1 MLYIASDHGG
11 FELKKQLFAYLTT
24 QLKKEV
30 EDLGPHTLEPEDDY
44 PDYAFQLGKKVAADK
59 NNLGIM
65 ICTSADGAIIAVNKI
80 KGVRATIGHSIENTE
95 WARKDDD
102 ANVLGLS
109 GKFLSI
115 DHAQAIV
122 KKFLETEFRTDN
134 PKYARRIKKITEFEN
149 KN

>member
-11 FELKKQLFAYLTT
+11 FELKKHLVAYLTK

-30 EDLGPHTLEPEDDY
+30 EDLGPYTLDPEDDY
-44 PDYAFQLGKKVAADK
+44 PDYAFKLGKKVIEKKD
-59 NNLGIM
+59 NFGIM
-65 ICTSADGAIIAVNKI
+65 ICTSADGAIIAANKVEGI
-80 KGVRATIGHSIENTE
+80 RATIGHSIENTE

-109 GKFLSI
+109 GKFLSTE
-115 DHAQAIV
+115 HARAIV

-134 PKYARRIKKITEFEN
+134 PKYARRIQKITEFEN
-149 KN
+149 KK